1 MSVEPAPEPSGDLF
15 AQQGMLR
22 EEIALSWRR
31 SMLSGL
37 RPEDPFDSASIEETD
52 RRSRLFDA
60 ATPILDRMQDDLADT
75 RYCVLL
81 ADRDA
86 RLIDL
91 RVGQRRIQDRIE
103 EDGAIRGRLFTE
115 ENTGTNSIA
124 TVYETRQPLAV
135 RGEEHFV
142 EAMKKYSCYG
152 YPITH
157 PTTRRLEGVLD
168 VTFLSEDDS
177 PLLRPMLTRAV
188 EDVHRR
194 LLEGARS
201 TETALLA
208 AFQETVSRRRGSP
221 VVAIGE
227 DVFFANTAAQQV
239 LDSVDHTVLRAVT
252 EGTPSGRQLTKDLT
266 LNSGLVVRTIWS
278 RVTSRGGVVLEF
290 DPVAATPRRRHSVVD
305 RREVGTAATR
315 TVAGRLADARE
326 HRFTTLITG
335 DQGTGKSR
343 TLTILADDTPVSWYR
358 ATVLTDTPAAH
369 WLEDLRQSLD
379 VHTGLVAV
387 EDFHLLSPAMA
398 RRVGD
403 LLADS
408 DAWWALTSGTLDAD
422 ATEHRRILPHCR
434 AQIALASLRSRADEI
449 PQLAR
454 EILREIGAADS
465 VRLTTGAVD
474 VLTRHRWPGNI
485 SELKTILEAAVRQ
498 RSSGDITVD
507 QLPALGP
514 WHQQEMSP
522 LQRAEREAIEH
533 ELDRSGGNKRA
544 AAKKL
549 GISRTTLYK
558 RMSQLGIL
566 G

>member
-1 MSVEPAPEPSGDLF
+1 MSVEPAPEPKGELS

-37 RPEDPFDSASIEETD
+37 RPDDPFDSASIEETD

-60 ATPILDRMQDDLADT
+60 ATPILDRMQDDLAET

-91 RVGQRRIQDRIE
+91 RVGQRRIQDQIE

-152 YPITH
+152 YPLTH

-208 AFQETVSRRRGSP
+208 AFQEAVSRRRGAP

-266 LNSGLVVRTIWS
+266 LNSGLAVRAIWS

-290 DPVAATPRRRHSVVD
+290 DPAQTPRHRQSAVD
-305 RREVGTAATR
+305 RREVGAAPAR
-315 TVAGRLADARE
+315 TVTGRLAAARE

-343 TLTILADDTPVSWYR
+343 ALTTLAGDTPVVRHR
-358 ATVLTDTPAAH
+358 ATVLTDAPAAR

-379 VHTGLVAV
+379 AHTGLVAV
-387 EDFHLLSPAMA
+387 EDFHLLPPAMA

-408 DAWWALTSGTLDAD
+408 HAWWAISSGPLDAG
-422 ATEHRRILPHCR
+422 AAEHRRILPHCR
-434 AQIALASLRSRADEI
+434 VQITLASLRSRADEI
-449 PQLAR
+449 PQLVR

-465 VRLTTGAVD
+465 VRLTAGAVD
-474 VLTRHRWPGNI
+474 ALTRHRWPGNI
-485 SELKTILEAAVRQ
+485 SELRTILEAAVRQ
-498 RSSGDITVD
+498 RSSGDITAD
-507 QLPALGP
+507 QLPALTPGP
-514 WHQQEMSP
+514 RQELSP
-522 LQRAEREAIEH
+522 LQRAEREAIEC
-533 ELDRSGGNKRA
+533 ELDRSGGNKLA
-544 AAKKL
+544 AAKNL

-558 RMSQLGIL
+558 RMSQLGIF

>member
-1 MSVEPAPEPSGDLF
+1 MNIESAPESEAELS

-37 RPEDPFDSASIEETD
+37 RPDDTFDAASIEETD

-103 EDGAIRGRLFTE
+103 EDGAIRGRVFTE

-201 TETALLA
+201 TEIALLA
-208 AFQETVSRRRGSP
+208 AFQETVSRRRGAP

-266 LNSGLVVRTIWS
+266 LNSGLAVRAIWS

-290 DPVAATPRRRHSVVD
+290 DPAEPLRHRHSVVD
-305 RREVGTAATR
+305 RREVKTTLTR
-315 TVAGRLADARE
+315 TIDEKISAAGYLRLS
-326 HRFTTLITG
+326 TLITG
-335 DQGTGKSR
+335 DPGTGKSR
-343 TLTILADDTPVSWYR
+343 ALTALAGDTALVRHCATILTERPADRWI
-358 ATVLTDTPAAH
+358 
-369 WLEDLRQSLD
+369 EDLSQSLD
-379 VHTGLVAV
+379 THDGLVAV
-387 EDFHLLSPAMA
+387 EDFHLLPPAMA

-403 LLADS
+403 LLTDS
-408 DAWWALTSGTLDAD
+408 GAWWAISSGPLS
-422 ATEHRRILPHCR
+422 TEMAEHQRILLHCST
-434 AQIALASLRSRADEI
+434 QITLASLRSRTEEI
-449 PQLAR
+449 PHIAR
-454 EILREIGAADS
+454 VILREIGADDS
-465 VRLTTGAVD
+465 VRLTAGAID
-474 VLTRHRWPGNI
+474 ALTRHSWPGNI
-485 SELKTILEAAVRQ
+485 SELKRMLEAAVQ
-498 RSSGDITVD
+498 RHSTGDITAD
-507 QLPALGP
+507 QLPVLTSGP
-514 WHQQEMSP
+514 WRELSP
-522 LQRAEREAIEH
+522 LQRAEYEAIER

-544 AAKKL
+544 AAKAL

-558 RMSQLGIL
+558 RMNELGIVA
-566 G
+566 

>member
-1 MSVEPAPEPSGDLF
+1 MIVEPAPEPRGEFF
-15 AQQGMLR
+15 AQQRMLR

-37 RPEDPFDSASIEETD
+37 RPDDPFDSASIEETD

-60 ATPILDRMQDDLADT
+60 ATPILDRIQEDLAGT
-75 RYCVLL
+75 GYCVLL

-91 RVGQRRIQDRIE
+91 RVGQSRIQDQIE

-115 ENTGTNSIA
+115 ENTGTNAIA
-124 TVYETRQPLAV
+124 TVYETRQPLTV

-188 EDVHRR
+188 EDVHGR
-194 LLEGARS
+194 LLEGARA

-208 AFQETVSRRRGSP
+208 AFQEIVSRRRGAP

-252 EGTPSGRQLTKDLT
+252 EGTPSGRQFTKDLT
-266 LNSGLVVRTIWS
+266 LNSGLAVRAIWS
-278 RVTSRGGVVLEF
+278 RVTSRGGVVLQF
-290 DPVAATPRRRHSVVD
+290 DPAQAPRHQQSARDQRKVGAAPP
-305 RREVGTAATR
+305 R
-315 TVAGRLADARE
+315 TVEGRLAAARE
-326 HRFTTLITG
+326 HRFTALITG

-343 TLTILADDTPVSWYR
+343 ALTMLAAGTPVIRHRATIL
-358 ATVLTDTPAAH
+358 TDAPAAR

-379 VHTGLVAV
+379 THTGLVAV
-387 EDFHLLSPAMA
+387 EDFHLLPAAMA

-408 DAWWALTSGTLDAD
+408 HAWWALTSGTLDSD

-434 AQIALASLRSRADEI
+434 TQIALASLRSRADEI

-454 EILREIGAADS
+454 EILKEIGAADS

-474 VLTRHRWPGNI
+474 ALTRHRWPGNI
-485 SELKTILEAAVRQ
+485 AELRTILEAAVRQ
-498 RSSGDITVD
+498 RSSGDITAD
-507 QLPALGP
+507 QLPPMGP
-514 WHQQEMSP
+514 GYQRELNP
-522 LQRAEREAIEH
+522 LQRAERDAIEI
-533 ELDRSGGNKRA
+533 ELDRLGGNKFA
-544 AAKKL
+544 AAKNL